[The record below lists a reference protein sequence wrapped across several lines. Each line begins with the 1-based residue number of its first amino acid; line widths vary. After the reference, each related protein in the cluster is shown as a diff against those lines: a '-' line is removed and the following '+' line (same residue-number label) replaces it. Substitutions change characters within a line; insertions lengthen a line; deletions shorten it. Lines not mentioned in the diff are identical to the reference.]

1 MNKSTDS
8 GEETTDDVTMSNVDG
23 VSDDDDD
30 DDDDDDLTAYEKG
43 KGLAKSV
50 GQYFTRTFSGKLGC
64 FKFLLCFQGVTVV
77 VHHAGV
83 CLGASP

>member
-30 DDDDDDLTAYEKG
+30 DDDDLTAYEKG
-43 KGLAKSV
+43 RRLAKSI
-50 GQYFTRTFSGKLGC
+50 GQYFTRTFSGELGC
-64 FKFLLCFQGVTVV
+64 LKFLLCFQGVTVV

-83 CLGASP
+83 SLGASP